1 MSNAEST
8 FEKISNKKTRTE
20 QLLYASQWKLIWW
33 RFKRHRLAFTGMII
47 LAILYISAIFA
58 EFIIP
63 YDPTFRLVGYEDAP
77 PTKIH
82 IYVKGEGFQRPFI
95 YGLKREIDSYT
106 LRVKFIEDLSRKYP
120 IKFFLKS
127 ESYRLLGFIPMNI
140 KLFGVE
146 GSPLLL
152 FGSDRLGRDLFSRTV
167 YGGRISLF
175 IGFGGIA
182 ISFILG
188 CLLGG
193 ISGYLGG
200 TVDNIIQRIIEVLSS
215 IPTIP
220 LWMTLAAAIPRTWP
234 VTKVYFAIT
243 LVLAM
248 VGWTG
253 LARVVRGR
261 FLSMR
266 EEEFIL
272 AARAAGAK
280 ESRIIIKYMFPN
292 FFSYLVVNITLAIP
306 GMILGET
313 SLSFLGLGLQP
324 PAVSWG
330 VLLHDVPDLSI
341 LAQRPWQ
348 LFPSLFV
355 VIAVLM
361 FNFVGDGLRDA
372 VDPYSIIF

>member
-1 MSNAEST
+1 M
-8 FEKISNKKTRTE
+8 NKNKFTLDKTVNRETKAE

-33 RFKRHRLAFTGMII
+33 RFKRHRLAFMGMII
-47 LAILYISAIFA
+47 LSILYIFAIFA

-63 YDPTFRLVGYEDAP
+63 YDPTLRLVGYEDAP
-77 PTKIH
+77 PTRIH
-82 IYVKGEGFQRPFI
+82 IYSKEEGFHRPFI
-95 YGLKREIDSYT
+95 YGLKRQIDSYT
-106 LRVKFIEDLSRKYP
+106 LRVKFVEDLSQKYLVH
-120 IKFFLKS
+120 FFLRS
-127 ESYRLLGFIPMNI
+127 EPYKILGFIPMNI

-146 GSPLLL
+146 GAPILL
-152 FGSDRLGRDLFSRTV
+152 FGSDRLGRDLFSRTI

-193 ISGYLGG
+193 ISGYFGG
-200 TVDNIIQRIIEVLSS
+200 TTDEIMQRIIEVLSS

-220 LWMTLAAAIPRTWP
+220 LWMTLAAAIPRTWS
-234 VTKVYFAIT
+234 VTKMYFAIT
-243 LVLAM
+243 LVLAI

-306 GMILGET
+306 SMILGET

-324 PAVSWG
+324 PAISWG

-372 VDPYSIIF
+372 VDPYSIIY

>member
-1 MSNAEST
+1 MSRANRAE
-8 FEKISNKKTRTE
+8 E
-20 QLLYASQWKLIWW
+20 LLYASQWKLIWW
-33 RFKRHRLAFTGMII
+33 RFKKHKLAVLGMII
-47 LAILYISAIFA
+47 LGLLYLLAIFA

-77 PTKIH
+77 PTRIH
-82 IYVKGEGFQRPFI
+82 FYSKEKGFHRPFVYRLTRKVDPYTYRVI
-95 YGLKREIDSYT
+95 FVEDTSQEFYLK
-106 LRVKFIEDLSRKYP
+106 LFI
-120 IKFFLKS
+120 KS
-127 ESYRLLGFIPMNI
+127 EPYKLLGFIPMNRR
-140 KLFGVE
+140 LFGVD
-146 GSPLLL
+146 GAPILL
-152 FGSDRLGRDLFSRTV
+152 FGTDRLGRDLFSRTI

-193 ISGYLGG
+193 VSGYFGG
-200 TVDNIIQRIIEVLSS
+200 TVDEVIQRIIEVLSS

-220 LWMTLAAAIPRTWP
+220 LWMALAAAIPKNWP

-243 LVLAM
+243 LVLAT

-261 FLSMR
+261 FLSLR
-266 EEEFIL
+266 EEEFVL
-272 AARAAGAK
+272 AAKAAGAK

-292 FFSYLVVNITLAIP
+292 FFSYLIVNITLAIP

-313 SLSFLGLGLQP
+313 ALSFLGLGLQP
-324 PAVSWG
+324 PAISWG
-330 VLLHDVPDLSI
+330 VLLRDVPDLTI

-361 FNFVGDGLRDA
+361 FNFIGDGLRDA
-372 VDPYSIIF
+372 VDPYSISF